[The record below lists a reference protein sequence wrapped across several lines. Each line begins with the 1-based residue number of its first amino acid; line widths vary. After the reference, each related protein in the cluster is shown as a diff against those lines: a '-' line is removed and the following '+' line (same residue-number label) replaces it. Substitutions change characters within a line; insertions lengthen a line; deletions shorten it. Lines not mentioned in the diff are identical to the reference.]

1 MKRLKLKGNG
11 LYWQPF
17 QGRRILLR
25 WTLLLPFLLACLL
38 LLSATLIIWAQ
49 QSPVH
54 QQLLSS
60 GPQARAVAWDLLGQS
75 VKSEVDELTS
85 TTEPPADTELDTID
99 LFVSGEDLA
108 EIVAQKRD
116 FEDDR
121 VRYRAFFRING
132 EPFQEVDVMG
142 RGYSAWHHQPDKPSL
157 RLRFSKKEGSLGM
170 RWVDLER
177 PEDPLAVANWLPDQ
191 IADSL
196 GLVNGKLERVRLY
209 INREYKGVYLWTL
222 RAGDK
227 LALENGRLPGTF
239 FRGEDLAVETLWAR
253 PESWS
258 VEGETTPELKA
269 WFEEFLALVNDRQAH
284 PQNRHLLEGYLDTKA
299 FAKFLALGI
308 FTGSSHADN
317 NHNQLFYLSSCE
329 GKLDPALRDFNSLG
343 ILQHSRAHPNII
355 SSNLAGFAYWDPR
368 FVYERDKVLYQLV
381 GDKHWSQLLEDSY
394 QKLRSSL
401 SADPSLLQL
410 HNAVPYQLGWQN
422 FPESLHGR
430 ITGRE
435 VPVSNLLEAHRKNL
449 QWLDER
455 RDFLSAYLQD
465 AKVSLQ
471 SGEQG
476 LQAVVW
482 GNVAVRARGPGGDL
496 LLFPGLDFAG
506 IDTSMELPQQ
516 YSVAAPLVYTLSG
529 AAGEWKFENA
539 VTGAPLKAGS
549 EFPPPPQR
557 PVSLA
562 VPAQPVAPEPETV
575 TVGPGTVVISKD
587 LRLPETTTLVVRPGT
602 TIKIKPDVSVLCYGP
617 VKMEGTAD
625 QPISVGPDGDQ
636 PWGTFNVLGAGSAGS
651 IFRHVRMTG
660 GSTARRG
667 ALHLKGMLNVYGCPS
682 VTLQQSEFGL
692 NKVGDDAV
700 NLALSA
706 VRVEDCKFF
715 ETPWDGLDMD
725 GCRGLVVDSRFI
737 ATGNDGLDIMESDLE
752 VSSSLFQGCGDK
764 GISIGEECRTAIDD
778 CEFVECQTGLELK
791 DGSRT
796 LVNRSE
802 FLKCAMGLRAYRKKW
817 MFRDGGLGELREC
830 RFTECQTDLEVDKH
844 SRLWVNDTDARLGS
858 NDPRVEKIGFLR
870 LGKGPSVKLPEIEN
884 H

>member
-1 MKRLKLKGNG
+1 
-11 LYWQPF
+11 
-17 QGRRILLR
+17 
-25 WTLLLPFLLACLL
+25 
-38 LLSATLIIWAQ
+38 
-49 QSPVH
+49 
-54 QQLLSS
+54 
-60 GPQARAVAWDLLGQS
+60 LGQS
-75 VKSEVDELTS
+75 VKSELNELTS
-85 TTEPPADTELDTID
+85 LTEPPADTELDTVD

-116 FEDDR
+116 FDDDR
-121 VRYRAFFRING
+121 VRYRAFFRLNG

-157 RLRFSKKEGSLGM
+157 RIRFSKKEGSLGM

-196 GLVNGKLERVRLY
+196 GLVNGKLERVRLF

-227 LALENGRLPGTF
+227 LALENNRLPGNF

-258 VEGETTPELKA
+258 VEGETNPELQA
-269 WFEEFLALVNDRQAH
+269 WFEEFLALVNDRQSH
-284 PQNRHLLEGYLDTKA
+284 PQNRHLLDAYLDTEA

-317 NHNQLFYLSSCE
+317 NHNQLFYLSSYQ

-368 FVYERDKVLYQLV
+368 FVYQRDKTLYRLVQEERWNKVLEESYR
-381 GDKHWSQLLEDSY
+381 KLLP
-394 QKLRSSL
+394 SL

-422 FPESLHGR
+422 FPETLHGR

-435 VPVSNLLEAHRKNL
+435 VPVSSLPEAHRKNL

-455 RDFLSAYLQD
+455 RAFLSSYLQD
-465 AKVSLQ
+465 AKVSLRTT
-471 SGEQG
+471 EDG

-482 GNVAVRARGPGGDL
+482 GNVAVRARGPESDL

-516 YSVAAPLVYTLSG
+516 YSVAAPLAYKLSG

-539 VTGAPLKAGS
+539 VTGAPLEAGS
-549 EFPPPPQR
+549 KLPPSPQR

-562 VPAQPVAPEPETV
+562 VPAQPVTPEIETL
-575 TVGPGTVVISKD
+575 TLGPGTVVVSKD
-587 LRLPETTTLVVRPGT
+587 LRLPETTILAVKAGT
-602 TIKIKPDVSVLCYGP
+602 TLRIKPGVSVLCFGP
-617 VKMEGTAD
+617 VKMEGTAEH
-625 QPISVGPDGDQ
+625 PILVEPDGDK
-636 PWGTFNVLGAGSAGS
+636 PWGTFNVLGANSGGSL
-651 IFRHVRMTG
+651 FRHVKMTG

-682 VTLQQSEFGL
+682 VALEQSEFGL

-706 VRVEDCKFF
+706 VRVEDCEFF
-715 ETPWDGLDMD
+715 ETPWDGLDLD
-725 GCRGLVVDSRFI
+725 GCRGSVVNSRFVD
-737 ATGNDGLDIMESDLE
+737 TGNDGLDIMESDLK
-752 VSSSLFQGCGDK
+752 VSSCRFEGCGDK
-764 GISIGEECRTAIDD
+764 GISIGEECLTTIDG

-796 LVNRSE
+796 LVTRSL
-802 FLKCAMGLRAYRKKW
+802 FLKCVMGLRAYRKKW

-830 RFTECQTDLEVDKH
+830 KFTECQTDLEIDKH
-844 SRLWVNDTDARLGS
+844 SRLWVNDTKARLGS
-858 NDPRVEKIGFLR
+858 NDPRVEQIGSLR
-870 LGKGPSVKLPEIEN
+870 LGKGPSVNLPEN
-884 H
+884 KKL

>member
-1 MKRLKLKGNG
+1 MTRLKLKANG

-25 WTLLLPFLLACLL
+25 WTLVLPFLLACLL
-38 LLSATLIIWAQ
+38 LLSATLIIWAR

-54 QQLLSS
+54 QQLLTS
-60 GPQARAVAWDLLGQS
+60 GPQARTVAWDLLGQS
-75 VKSEVDELTS
+75 VKSEVSELTS
-85 TTEPPADTELDTID
+85 LTEPPVDTELDTID

-121 VRYRAFFRING
+121 VRYRAFFRRNG

-157 RLRFSKKEGSLGM
+157 RIRFSKKEGSLGM

-196 GLVNGKLERVRLY
+196 GLVNGKLERVRLF

-227 LALENGRLPGTF
+227 LALENGRLPGVF
-239 FRGEDLAVETLWAR
+239 FRGEDLAVETLWSR
-253 PESWS
+253 PDSWS
-258 VEGETTPELKA
+258 VEGETSPELQS
-269 WFEEFLALVNDRQAH
+269 WFEEFLALVNNRQAH
-284 PQNRHLLEGYLDTKA
+284 PQNRHLLDSYLDTGA

-317 NHNQLFYLSSCE
+317 NHNQLFYLSSYQ

-368 FVYERDKVLYQLV
+368 FVYERDRVLYQLV
-381 GDKHWSQLLEDSY
+381 QAQSWSRLLEESY
-394 QKLRSSL
+394 QQLRSSL

-422 FPESLHGR
+422 FPETLHGR

-435 VPVSNLLEAHRKNL
+435 VAVSDLSEAHQKNL

-455 RDFLSAYLQD
+455 RDYLSAYLND
-465 AKVSLQ
+465 AKVSLMA
-471 SGEQG
+471 GEQG
-476 LQAVVW
+476 VQAVVW
-482 GNVAVRARGPGGDL
+482 GNVAVRARGPESDL

-516 YSVAAPLVYTLSG
+516 YSVAAPLVYPLSG
-529 AAGEWKFENA
+529 TASDWKFENA
-539 VTGAPLKAGS
+539 VTGAPLEAGS

-562 VPAQPVAPEPETV
+562 VPAQPVTPETETV
-575 TVGPGTVVISKD
+575 TLGPGTVVVSKD
-587 LRLPETTTLVVRPGT
+587 LRLPETTTLTVKPGT
-602 TIKIKPDVSVLCYGP
+602 TMKIKPDVSVLCYGP
-617 VKMEGTAD
+617 VRMEGTAE
-625 QPISVGPDGDQ
+625 QPILVQPEGDQ
-636 PWGTFNVLGAGSAGS
+636 PWGTFNVLGPASAGS
-651 IFRHVRMTG
+651 VFRHVKMTG

-667 ALHLKGMLNVYGCPS
+667 ALQLKGMFNVYGCPS
-682 VTLQQSEFGL
+682 VALEQSEFGL

-700 NLALSA
+700 NLALSV
-706 VRVEDCKFF
+706 VRVESCNFF
-715 ETPWDGLDMD
+715 QTPFDGLDLD
-725 GCRGLVVDSRFI
+725 ACRGSVSNSRFI
-737 ATGNDGLDIMESDLE
+737 DTGNDGLDIMESDLE
-752 VSSSLFQGCGDK
+752 ITSCRFQGCGDK
-764 GISIGEECRTAIDD
+764 GISIGEECRTTISDS
-778 CEFVECQTGLELK
+778 EFVECQTGLELK

-796 LVNRSE
+796 SVVQSD
-802 FLKCAMGLRAYRKKW
+802 FAKCVVGLRAYRKKW
-817 MFRDGGLGELREC
+817 MFRDGGLGNLLRC

-844 SRLWVNDTDARLGS
+844 SRLWVNETNARIGS
-858 NDPRVEKIGFLR
+858 NESRIEKVGLLR
-870 LGKGPSVKLPEIEN
+870 LGGGPSVTLPES
-884 H
+884 